1 MASEDFGAFGRV
13 VPSCFAMLGNGVDVG
28 AGGTPLHSHDYDF
41 NDEILETG
49 VAYYVNLARTALPTG
64 AAT

>member
-1 MASEDFGAFGRV
+1 MAS
-13 VPSCFAMLGNGVDVG
+13 VPSDAWTLVG

-49 VAYYVNLARTALPTG
+49 VAYYVNLARTALPIG